1 MDFLGNENPSLGNGR
16 WDRDVLSRRAYK
28 FNEVIRYSLD
38 EKIKITNDI
47 IDEAITTIDG
57 DIAIACSFGKDSV
70 VMLHLV
76 LEKIPDV
83 KIVFNNTKV
92 EYKETYEL
100 MDKLIKM
107 WGLDVIELKP
117 KPENQYFNLMRKYGF
132 PGTSRAKQRGG
143 HTPKCCFY
151 LKEKPMIDYIRV
163 VNHTEFY
170 QKNKISGIFVGLM
183 GIESVNRRSV
193 ALRFGPIHYTVQP
206 WNCYKIW
213 PIIHWTDDDIWKYHD
228 IFEIPR
234 NEAYKK
240 FGITRTGCATCTN
253 FIDWEMVMK
262 KWNPKMYARI
272 RKMMDDFE
280 EEDKPSN
287 ALERWA

>member
-1 MDFLGNENPSLGNGR
+1 MGDFLGNENPSLGNGR

-28 FNEVIRYSLD
+28 FNEVIGYSLD

-47 IDEAITTIDG
+47 IAQAKRDIDG
-57 DIAIACSFGKDSV
+57 DIAVACSFGKDSV
-70 VMLHLV
+70 VMLHLI
-76 LEKIPDV
+76 LEKIPDA
-83 KIVFNNTKV
+83 KIVFNNTGV
-92 EYKETYEL
+92 EYIETMVL
-100 MDKLIKM
+100 MKKIIKL
-107 WGLDVIELKP
+107 WDLDVIELKP
-117 KPENQYFNLMRKYGF
+117 KPEHQYFRLIRIYGF

-151 LKEKPMIDYIRV
+151 LKEKPMMDYVKIKE
-163 VNHTEFY
+163 HG
-170 QKNKISGIFVGLM
+170 ISGIAVGLM
-183 GIESVNRRSV
+183 GIESVNRRSI
-193 ALRFGPIHYTVQP
+193 ALRYGGLHYTVQP

-240 FGITRTGCATCTN
+240 YGITRTGCATCTN

-287 ALERWA
+287 SLERWI